1 MLGFDSFTELLTWL
15 GSAGS
20 LIIAGMAIAFFLRW
34 NKTWEEL
41 LPSSIKKLIISF
53 IAAMI
58 AAVAMWIQGQPEI
71 VMAVEPY
78 YKWLMLSLSLF
89 TGSQLAYL
97 LAKSKTPPK

>member
-20 LIIAGMAIAFFLRW
+20 LIIAGMAVAFLLRW

-41 LPSSIKKLIISF
+41 LPSNVKKLIVSF

-58 AAVAMWIQGQPEI
+58 AAVAIWVQGQPDI
-71 VMAVEPY
+71 VIQIEPY

-89 TGSQLAYL
+89 VGSQFAYFV
-97 LAKSKTPPK
+97 AKANSPPK